1 MSEPLKSI
9 LEEDLFCDVLCSDK
23 VLVTDQKALAERVK
37 LLSEADA
44 FVCDFSTNRQILLV
58 EIGAAI
64 TKKMPIVFHGAFNSL
79 SNVTRADLELI
90 LPDNWNCESHFTQ
103 TNITLKALDDIKQG
117 LQLTVPAM
125 EHQILAMPN
134 VLIAFLNSHL
144 LMYSD
149 KVRFRLPTDEAWGVK
164 FKVSGRLLVVKAV
177 EKDRQDIC
185 KFRCGDVVYAAEN
198 KVLINS
204 HTSGGQVYDY
214 LANLKHNFMLR
225 SRKEISQVLC

>member
-1 MSEPLKSI
+1 M
-9 LEEDLFCDVLCSDK
+9 
-23 VLVTDQKALAERVK
+23 
-37 LLSEADA
+37 
-44 FVCDFSTNRQILLV
+44 LV

-64 TKKMPIVFHGAFNSL
+64 TKKMPIVFHGSFNSL

-90 LPDNWNCESHFTQ
+90 LPDKWNCESHFTQ
-103 TNITLKALDDIKQG
+103 TNITFQALDDIKRG
-117 LQLTVPAM
+117 LQLTVPTV

-149 KVRFRLPTDEAWGVK
+149 KKRFRLPTDEAWGVK

-185 KFRCGDVVYAAEN
+185 KFRCGDVIYAAED

-204 HTSGGQVYDY
+204 HTSGGQVYDH
-214 LANLKHNFMLR
+214 LANLKQLMLR
-225 SRKEISQVLC
+225 RGKKFIKCDVLRGTCS